1 MCRIVVFGNS
11 GSGKTTL
18 ARVLTS
24 QYGLAH
30 LDLDSLAWDSSGVQ
44 VQTMT
49 LDDWVAFVPRR
60 RSLTESASTI
70 RDFIHEHSEW
80 VIEGCYGDLLEQV
93 LPYASEVRF
102 LNPGVEACIANCRA
116 RPWEPEKYP
125 SKEAQDQ
132 KLDFLLDWV
141 REYESR
147 ADEYSLARH
156 RELFEG
162 FRGPKVELSS
172 SNQSMKPTAP
182 PENKFSVFAATPS
195 RGLSLS
201 R

>member
-49 LDDWVAFVPRR
+49 LDDWAAFVPRR

-162 FRGPKVELSS
+162 FQGPKVELSS
-172 SNQSMKPTAP
+172 LP
-182 PENKFSVFAATPS
+182 V
-195 RGLSLS
+195 
-201 R
+201 

>member
-162 FRGPKVELSS
+162 FRGSKVELSS
-172 SNQSMKPTAP
+172 LP
-182 PENKFSVFAATPS
+182 V
-195 RGLSLS
+195 
-201 R
+201 

>member
-1 MCRIVVFGNS
+1 MTSFPDVMRRIVVFGNS

-24 QYGLAH
+24 RYGLAH
-30 LDLDSLAWDSSGVQ
+30 LDLDSLAWDSPGV
-44 VQTMT
+44 
-49 LDDWVAFVPRR
+49 R
-60 RSLTESASTI
+60 RSLTESASAI
-70 RDFIHEHSEW
+70 RDFIDENSEW

-93 LPYASEVRF
+93 LPYASEMRF

-132 KLDFLLDWV
+132 KLEFLLDWV

-147 ADEYSLARH
+147 TDEYSLARH

-162 FRGPKVELSS
+162 FRGPKVEL
-172 SNQSMKPTAP
+172 
-182 PENKFSVFAATPS
+182 PS
-195 RGLSLS
+195 LPA
-201 R
+201 

>member
-1 MCRIVVFGNS
+1 MRRIVVFGNS

-49 LDDWVAFVPRR
+49 LDDWAAFVPRR

-172 SNQSMKPTAP
+172 RP
-182 PENKFSVFAATPS
+182 V
-195 RGLSLS
+195 
-201 R
+201 

>member
-1 MCRIVVFGNS
+1 MCHIVVFGNS

-30 LDLDSLAWDSSGVQ
+30 LDLDSVVWDSSGG
-44 VQTMT
+44 
-49 LDDWVAFVPRR
+49 R

-80 VIEGCYGDLLEQV
+80 VIEGCYGDLLELV

-162 FRGPKVELSS
+162 FRGSKVELSS
-172 SNQSMKPTAP
+172 RP
-182 PENKFSVFAATPS
+182 V
-195 RGLSLS
+195 
-201 R
+201 

>member
-1 MCRIVVFGNS
+1 MWRIVVFGNS

-49 LDDWVAFVPRR
+49 LDDWAAFVPRR

-172 SNQSMKPTAP
+172 LP
-182 PENKFSVFAATPS
+182 V
-195 RGLSLS
+195 
-201 R
+201 

>member
-1 MCRIVVFGNS
+1 MRRIVVFGNS

-30 LDLDSLAWDSSGVQ
+30 LDLDSLAWDSPGVRPDDD
-44 VQTMT
+44 
-49 LDDWVAFVPRR
+49 LDDCRRR

-172 SNQSMKPTAP
+172 LP
-182 PENKFSVFAATPS
+182 V
-195 RGLSLS
+195 
-201 R
+201 

>member
-1 MCRIVVFGNS
+1 VFGNS

-49 LDDWVAFVPRR
+49 LDDWAAFVPRR

-172 SNQSMKPTAP
+172 RP
-182 PENKFSVFAATPS
+182 V
-195 RGLSLS
+195 
-201 R
+201 